1 MAGNGERNLA
11 KAAPPAVPGTR
22 GGRTAVRLV
31 GKGPSSTK
39 SPATKPGASKSKR
52 GEEVRDRILKAALE
66 CFGAFGFEGTS
77 TRAVA
82 ERADV
87 THTLVLYHFQSKDLL
102 WIATME
108 AALGEYA
115 AAISEN
121 FDHAPRRSAKDTL
134 ATFIEQF
141 VRMSARR
148 PQIHRILTAEGNQAT
163 PRLEWIVDHFI
174 RWHFTTLRDV
184 ISRGQEEGTVRECDP
199 ARLYYLIIGAGG
211 TPFTLSTEYNAL
223 TGRDVFSET
232 EILRN
237 IAFISE
243 IVFTS
248 DG

>member
-1 MAGNGERNLA
+1 MATGSKRVVKKVTGD
-11 KAAPPAVPGTR
+11 AVPAPAR

-31 GKGPSSTK
+31 GEAHAKK
-39 SPATKPGASKSKR
+39 APATARKTEGKSRR
-52 GEEVRDRILKAALE
+52 GEEVRERILAAALE

-82 ERADV
+82 ERANV

-108 AALGEYA
+108 AALAKYGGAIKEYLDQA
-115 AAISEN
+115 A
-121 FDHAPRRSAKDTL
+121 DRSAKETL
-134 ATFIEQF
+134 ETYIDQF
-141 VRMSARR
+141 VRMSARQ

-163 PRLEWIVDHFI
+163 PRLEWIVEHFI

-184 ISRGQEEGTVRECDP
+184 IRRGQVEGTVRECDP

-211 TPFTLSTEYNAL
+211 TPFTLSTEYKAM
-223 TGRDVFSET
+223 TGRDVFSEA

-237 IAFISE
+237 IAFIYE
-243 IVFTS
+243 IVFT
-248 DG
+248 